1 MSKLNVLSTE
11 NISSYNKFKLVEG
24 NLFMNNRRVGFE
36 EFSAGKNIE
45 LVDNKFGLTD
55 DVDLS
60 GSLVVDGSMNL
71 SGNLYVGESSVVEF
85 LIDPSGIFRIY
96 SNAPGSLDALEVYE
110 WAVDPSQNIYY
121 DKGNVRVGPPTA
133 VSLSGEVIDAS
144 LIVVGNVYV
153 KTDMVVEGV
162 ILTDSFDQTSDAR
175 LKTNVRPLAN
185 GLETIRKVTPYIYE
199 KRNRVEA
206 GVLAQDILEMD
217 ELAFLVG
224 SHPQTGM
231 YQMNYTGLQ
240 MYTILGLQELD
251 RKLDVC
257 FDRLDKRLTAL
268 EKNID
273 RLS

>member
-11 NISSYNKFKLVEG
+11 NVSTYHKFKLMDG
-24 NLFMNNRRVGFE
+24 NLYMNNRRMGYE
-36 EFSAGKNIE
+36 EFGAGKNIE

-71 SGNLYVGESSVVEF
+71 GGNLYIDASFVEVR
-85 LIDPSGIFRIY
+85 IDPLGTFRIY
-96 SNAPGSLDALEVYE
+96 SVSYENIDAIEVYD

-121 DKGNVRVGPPTA
+121 DKGNVRVGHPTA
-133 VSLSGEVIDAS
+133 VTLSGEVIDAS
-144 LIVVGNVYV
+144 LIVIGNVYV
-153 KTDMVVEGV
+153 QNDLVVEGN

-185 GLETIRKVTPYIYE
+185 GLESVRKVTPYIYE

-206 GVLAQDILEMD
+206 GVLAQDILAID

-224 SHPQTGM
+224 THPHTGI

-268 EKNID
+268 EKKMD